1 MGGTTTEA
9 KISHGA
15 PKKKSKKLAMLEA
28 GRKKLPECLTAAAG
42 NVSESSVKAHSSLAK
57 KEKSS
62 DSSVSASGD
71 KSPFKKPI
79 LDIAVVERISTKE
92 AKIPES
98 FAKKPESVAKKQESA
113 PKKQKSPAKKR
124 RESTSSTSS
133 DVSIRSN
140 RSRHGSTSSNASE
153 ASSKE
158 KVRLTTKA
166 GPLAAVKLVSR
177 RIGRACREAKSPGGK
192 SNKKIKIK
200 PKMAPR
206 KAESTTGEVTVSTD
220 VKAKVIVKVKSEEPS
235 SSLKKKSAG
244 KEEVKHDN
252 VQPST
257 AESLAPKK
265 KLLKNKKVA
274 KSDLQPEK
282 NKIPSAK
289 VNDSEVGKTISKKAG
304 LKRTGLEESPVKGK
318 QKKQEKQEESTASSE
333 PLVIK
338 PVSPKKKVTGLASGQ
353 VKRKLSSIEVDATET
368 KTSPSKL
375 KRPSTE
381 EKKIEPPRKRTK
393 DGLVNDKVAK
403 DGALKNAVQTGEP
416 STSKKKD
423 PVPGVKVVKSQPTV
437 AVGKGDQD
445 VGKSSKNGGKIKSSS
460 EPAAAPKK
468 KKVVVKKGT
477 SAEQQRK
484 VTTSTGDSDTDVEE
498 EEDVM
503 THVQVDDEI
512 TLNISESCL
521 KQMAQGFPA
530 MPPRDPVV
538 IAGGV
543 KTDQQAKKGPKLDKG
558 LKLDKGPKLDKGKK
572 KVIGVRKGR
581 SGANTR
587 SVNIKL

>member
-1 MGGTTTEA
+1 M
-9 KISHGA
+9 
-15 PKKKSKKLAMLEA
+15 
-28 GRKKLPECLTAAAG
+28 
-42 NVSESSVKAHSSLAK
+42 
-57 KEKSS
+57 
-62 DSSVSASGD
+62 
-71 KSPFKKPI
+71 
-79 LDIAVVERISTKE
+79 
-92 AKIPES
+92 
-98 FAKKPESVAKKQESA
+98 AKKQESE

-220 VKAKVIVKVKSEEPS
+220 VKAKAIVKVKSEEPS

-318 QKKQEKQEESTASSE
+318 QKKQEESTASSE

-338 PVSPKKKVTGLASGQ
+338 PVSPKKKVTGLAPGQ

-368 KTSPSKL
+368 KASPSKL

-445 VGKSSKNGGKIKSSS
+445 IGKSSKNRGKKNSSS

-468 KKVVVKKGT
+468 KVVVVKKGT

-484 VTTSTGDSDTDVEE
+484 GTTTSTGDSDTDVEE